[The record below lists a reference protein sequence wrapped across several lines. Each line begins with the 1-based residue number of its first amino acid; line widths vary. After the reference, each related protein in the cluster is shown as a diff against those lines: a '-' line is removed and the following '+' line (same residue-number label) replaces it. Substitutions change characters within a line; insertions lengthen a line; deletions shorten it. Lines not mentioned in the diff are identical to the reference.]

1 MYIVTENNS
10 STDKPKQLMMVIRA
24 TMFTFLSFK
33 IFIYMCGLGG
43 HNISGHL
50 PQKVQLQTACK
61 TGEKKTAEKKNN

>member
-1 MYIVTENNS
+1 MFSGYIAVIVTN
-10 STDKPKQLMMVIRA
+10 
-24 TMFTFLSFK
+24 TFLSFK